1 MTTTDEE
8 SVNSFDAEDKD
19 RRRRKEAYKLYKQYE
34 KPTRENMCRILDY
47 AKDTD
52 VTRRDVDL
60 LPWNR
65 KETKVIKEVMQAL
78 KQKEKEEKQG
88 KKKNHKNKAD
98 FSRQDVDILPWNP
111 EETEV
116 IKEAIKSPEKKEKE
130 GKKDRNKKDKKERH
144 GREDATFAKSRG
156 GGKHSLH
163 LKGQTS
169 DSSMSLDIFRNSP
182 SGSLDT
188 SSSIWDPNHTQDYNV
203 SAEQLQTSK
212 VEEEHK
218 RKREERRRKRE
229 ETTKKS
235 MPQMGVQGKC
245 TTGDKEGNIKG
256 AELDYRIESVHQW
269 YTRMACPNRKEFKRR
284 VADMESIDITPDD
297 VDLLPWNLT
306 GKVVNIA
313 KVNAII
319 RASILK
325 NKKH

>member
-1 MTTTDEE
+1 MTTADEE

-19 RRRRKEAYKLYKQYE
+19 RRRRKQAYKLYKQYA

-52 VTRRDVDL
+52 VTRQDVDL

-78 KQKEKEEKQG
+78 KQQEKEDKKG
-88 KKKNHKNKAD
+88 KKDYDNKAD
-98 FSRQDVDILPWNP
+98 FSRQDVEILPWNP

-116 IKEAIKSPEKKEKE
+116 IKEVMKSLKKDENGDKK
-130 GKKDRNKKDKKERH
+130 GKKRH
-144 GREDATFAKSRG
+144 AREDKAFAKSNG
-156 GGKHSLH
+156 DNKHHVH
-163 LKGQTS
+163 LKGQTG
-169 DSSMSLDIFRNSP
+169 DSSTSLDISWNDIT
-182 SGSLDT
+182 GSLNT
-188 SSSIWDPNHTQDYNV
+188 SSSIWDPDQTQDDNV
-203 SAEQLQTSK
+203 SAEQLQTIK

-229 ETTKKS
+229 EATKKN
-235 MPQMGVQGKC
+235 MPQVDAQAKC
-245 TTGDKEGNIKG
+245 TAEDTKGNIKG
-256 AELDYRIESVHQW
+256 AELDNRLERTYQW
-269 YTRMACPNRKEFKRR
+269 YTRMASPFRKDFKRR
-284 VADMESIDITPDD
+284 VADMETIDITPED

-306 GKVVNIA
+306 GRVVNIA

-325 NKKH
+325 NKKR